1 MTVDELKEVLD
12 ERFDA
17 QRIHR
22 DELHGVI
29 IGRLDAINGKVA
41 EHEREI
47 TAGKIRDAYW
57 AGGIMAVIGLFKL
70 LWK

>member
-1 MTVDELKEVLD
+1 MTVDELREVLD
-12 ERFDA
+12 ERFTRHEKHEDA
-17 QRIHR
+17 QY
-22 DELHGVI
+22 GQI
-29 IGRLDAINGKVA
+29 IERLDSINGKVA

-57 AGGIMAVIGLFKL
+57 AGGVVAVLGLIKV